1 MRAWLSAGS
10 GIIGRV
16 DEPDHPTTDRRR
28 DAAINEAAR
37 AEMLRIDASRSL
49 GENLEQADA
58 LIKAA
63 FELAE
68 GFSAARR

>member
-1 MRAWLSAGS
+1 LRA
-10 GIIGRV
+10 
-16 DEPDHPTTDRRR
+16 
-28 DAAINEAAR
+28 DAR
-37 AEMLRIDASRSL
+37 RSL

-68 GFSAARR
+68 GFTAAGR

>member
-1 MRAWLSAGS
+1 
-10 GIIGRV
+10 
-16 DEPDHPTTDRRR
+16 
-28 DAAINEAAR
+28 
-37 AEMLRIDASRSL
+37 MLRFDANRSL

-68 GFSAARR
+68 GISSAQR

>member
-1 MRAWLSAGS
+1 MDARDPFP
-10 GIIGRV
+10 V
-16 DEPDHPTTDRRR
+16 DPRRE
-28 DAAINEAAR
+28 AAIDQAAR
-37 AEMLRIDASRSL
+37 LETLMSDSASSL
-49 GENLEQADA
+49 GENLEQADV